1 VRNCVGESRA
11 IQLLCLNFLLFIM
24 RISRE
29 AWIHYPSASEPT
41 GRIDLACRVPL
52 EREFILRKSAML
64 GPRLITSP
72 MGFTSQRHFLQ
83 PASSRTPSTLSIREI
98 FFKSCQEAS
107 SRLAWGGSA
116 SFPSPCGLIRKP
128 HERDENDDDDSDDG
142 NDGESCLRRRQL
154 FVGYYSQRAREKVQ
168 WPLLL
173 RPMQNR

>member
-1 VRNCVGESRA
+1 MSENQGLFSYFVSTFCCSSCGFRVTRGFTTHLQASLPGASIWLVGFPSNENPFCSSR
-11 IQLLCLNFLLFIM
+11 QCSLLDF
-24 RISRE
+24 
-29 AWIHYPSASEPT
+29 
-41 GRIDLACRVPL
+41 
-52 EREFILRKSAML
+52 
-64 GPRLITSP
+64 TSP
-72 MGFTSQRHFLQ
+72 MRFTSRRHFLR